1 MQKNDLLLDGMPGLG
16 LLQQGEGLFLEWG
29 TVISLS
35 LAVNGGK
42 QRVIFFVTS
51 PFMVKPF
58 PNELNGAHFVHLIN
72 IPGIAVV
79 VFLVEPSCLE
89 GFQKDFTCFSDTIDV
104 GLHNPYQPFVF
115 EFNEFS
121 LIDGFT

>member
-42 QRVIFFVTS
+42 QRVIFFVTG
-51 PFMVKPF
+51 PFMVKTF

-72 IPGIAVV
+72 IPDIAVV

-104 GLHNPYQPFVF
+104 GLHNPYHPFVL
-115 EFNEFS
+115 EFNKFS